1 MNFEKH
7 DLDGIAVCEVLPEQI
22 ELANQLAKKRKRE
35 ERIKRWKRRFVT
47 VLLPLLTLLVA
58 ILTWLFPR
66 TSQVSNANPQT
77 EDHRNNQEESAAW
90 SDGD

>member
-1 MNFEKH
+1 MYSNDKDEV
-7 DLDGIAVCEVLPEQI
+7 AVCEILPEQI

-35 ERIKRWKRRFVT
+35 ERIKRWKRRIVT

-58 ILTWLFPR
+58 ILAWLFPR
-66 TSQVSNANPQT
+66 TNQVSNANPQT
-77 EDHRNNQEESAAW
+77 EDLRNNQEESEVW